1 MTFTADLLFKAQ
13 NDLGEGPL
21 WHPKEKCLYWLD
33 IVSGDIYQ
41 SNQDI
46 SAFKKSHFNTM
57 IGSFGFLEK
66 GGLILATNEGFAYW
80 MPDRSEVDTIWN
92 PLPRRENVR
101 MNDGKVDLMGRFW
114 AGSMDPERQEG
125 ELYRLDPDRSQHTL
139 LHHIGIS
146 NGIGWSPDQETM
158 YFTDSMQY
166 TIFAFDFDLDSG
178 AITNQRT
185 FIELPKDG
193 REIVPDGLCV
203 DAEGCIWSA
212 HWNGWEIIRYDPKGN
227 PILKVN
233 VPAQRVTSCCFGG
246 ENLDQLFITS
256 SRGDLPQKDLGN
268 QPSAGDVFI
277 YQTNTRGQ
285 PANFFGK

>member
-66 GGLILATNEGFAYW
+66 GGLILATNNGFAILK
-80 MPDRSEVDTIWN
+80 PGQSKFNTIWN
-92 PLPRRENVR
+92 PLPQRENVR
-101 MNDGKVDLMGRFW
+101 MNDGKVDLKGRFW

-212 HWNGWEIIRYDPKGN
+212 HWNGWEIVRYDPKGN